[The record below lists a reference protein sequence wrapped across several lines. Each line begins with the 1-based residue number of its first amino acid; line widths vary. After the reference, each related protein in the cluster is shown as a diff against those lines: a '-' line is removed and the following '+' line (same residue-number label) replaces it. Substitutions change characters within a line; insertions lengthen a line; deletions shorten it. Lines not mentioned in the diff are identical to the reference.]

1 MAAEITI
8 RENDMAEM
16 AYVGATP
23 WHGLGQNLPENT
35 SIEEWQKAA
44 GLDWWLERS
53 PVMCM
58 QDGMLVQVPNSD
70 VLYRSDNGKPL
81 SIVSGNYKEVQPEKV
96 LHFFSDLVES
106 YGFQMETAGSLRE
119 GRRIWALARTGQ
131 EGFVVNGDKVK
142 SYLLLSTSCDGSL
155 ATTAMFTTIRVV
167 CSNTLQYS
175 IREDGMDAI
184 RVRHC
189 SVFDPVN
196 TKKDLGIYATRSFDT
211 FMADMRRM
219 AEKPVSNYQAEKM
232 LTKLFADS
240 RSEKPVTEMKGF
252 RTIMDLFNGA
262 GRGADMDGV
271 QGTAWGLIN
280 AVTEYADYHARAKS
294 QDYRLNN
301 AWFGR
306 TADMKEQIV
315 QLAMAA

>member
-16 AYVGATP
+16 AYVGVTP
-23 WHGLGQNLPENT
+23 WHGLGQRLPENT

-44 GLDWWLERS
+44 GLNWRLERS

-58 QDGMLVQVPNSD
+58 QNGMPVMVPNSD

-81 SIVSGNYKEVQPEKV
+81 SIVSSNYKEVQPEKV
-96 LHFFSDLVES
+96 LHFFADLVED
-106 YGFQMETAGSLRE
+106 YGFKMETAGSLRE
-119 GRRIWALARTGQ
+119 GRRIWALARTGLA
-131 EGFVVNGDKVK
+131 GDVVQGDHVK

-167 CSNTLQYS
+167 CNNTLQYS
-175 IREDGMDAI
+175 ISEDGKNAV
-184 RVRHC
+184 RVRHS
-189 SVFDPVN
+189 SVFDPFAM
-196 TKKDLGIYATRSFDT
+196 KKDLGIYAIRAFDR
-211 FMADMRRM
+211 FMTDMKMM
-219 AEKPVSNYQAEKM
+219 AEKPVSNYQAETI

-240 RSEKPVTEMKGF
+240 KSDRPIPETRGF
-252 RTIMDLFNGA
+252 KMIMDLFNGA
-262 GRGADMDGV
+262 GRGAQMDGV

-280 AVTEYADYHARAKS
+280 AMTEYADYHARARS

-301 AWFGR
+301 AWFGK
-306 TADMKEQIV
+306 AASMKEQMV